1 MDKQRAETLEFSFA
15 HLAYSIFL
23 IFVLPVALL
32 RLRIRGTKLPAYR
45 KRWRERFGLFKAP
58 KFKKPVVWMH
68 TVSVGEFIT
77 AKPIINHILER
88 GDLDVVVTTTTPTAS
103 EQVVKTYQDKVFHV
117 YSPYDLQLFISL
129 FLKKIQPR
137 LTIILE
143 TELWPNTVAE
153 CYKLQIPVLIVNA
166 RLSAKSAAGYHKIS
180 WLFLPMI
187 RQISHVAVQN
197 SSDALRFQE
206 LGLSEDKT
214 TITGSIKFDVKI
226 TGDMTARAKQ
236 LKSKFSMDGKR
247 QILLAAS
254 THKGE
259 DKIVLDAFVKIRE
272 RHPNTLLLLAPRHP
286 DRFNDVFELC
296 RSRDF
301 KLARRS
307 DDTSPTI
314 DDDILLCDT
323 MGELFFMYGSAD
335 IAIVGG
341 SFVENGGHN
350 YIEAAAWG
358 IPVLSGPSTFNFAQ
372 ISKLL
377 LDAEGMQIANNSA
390 DLAEKISLLLEN
402 EQERL
407 RRGEA
412 ALAVTLKN
420 RGATT
425 KTTALIDRWL

>member
-1 MDKQRAETLEFSFA
+1 MNKQKTENLEFSLA
-15 HLAYSIFL
+15 HFAYSIFSML
-23 IFVLPVALL
+23 VLPIALI
-32 RLRIRGTKLPAYR
+32 RLRIRGAKLPAYR
-45 KRWRERFGLFKAP
+45 KRWRERFGIFKQPALT
-58 KFKKPVVWMH
+58 KPVVWMH

-77 AKPIINHILER
+77 AKPIINHILDR

-103 EQVVKTYQDKVFHV
+103 EQVIKTYQNKVFHV
-117 YSPYDLQLFISL
+117 YSPYDLQVFISL
-129 FLKKIQPR
+129 FLKKIHPR
-137 LTIILE
+137 LTVILE
-143 TELWPNTVAE
+143 TELWPNTVDQ
-153 CYKLQIPVLIVNA
+153 CYKRNIPVLIVNG
-166 RLSAKSAAGYHKIS
+166 RLSAKSAAGYRKVS

-197 SSDALRFQE
+197 SSDAFRFQE
-206 LGLSEDKT
+206 LGLTEEKT

-226 TGDMTARAKQ
+226 TGDMTVRARQ
-236 LKSKFSMDGKR
+236 LKNKFSMDGKR
-247 QILLAAS
+247 KILLAAS

-259 DKIVLDAFVKIRE
+259 DKIILDAFVKIRE
-272 RHPNTLLLLAPRHP
+272 RHANTLLLLAPRHP

-296 RSRDF
+296 RSRNF

-307 DDTSPTI
+307 DDASPTC

-335 IAIVGG
+335 IAVVGG

-377 LDAEGMQIANNSA
+377 IDAEGMLIAKNST
-390 DLAEKISLLLEN
+390 DLAQKISHLLEN
-402 EQERL
+402 EEERL

-420 RGATT
+420 RGATA
-425 KTTALIDRWL
+425 KTTALIDGWL